1 MGTEFEKEMSEIIQ
15 AIKGAGYE
23 PYEQLYG
30 YVATGKEE
38 YITRNGNA
46 RELIK
51 QLDKDQVKDF
61 VEKMA
66 K

>member
-15 AIKGAGYE
+15 AIKSAGYE

-51 QLDKDQVKDF
+51 QLDKDQVKEF